1 MERTLVL
8 IKPDA
13 LARGLVGEITTRFER
28 KGLLLVGCKMMRL
41 GDDVLAEHYAH
52 LVDKPFYPRIAEFM
66 SGLPVVAQCWEG
78 VDAVRV
84 VREMTGVTNSR
95 QAAPGTIRG
104 DLGMSLQCNVVHTSE
119 GVDVSA
125 SEVARFFAPDELQ
138 SYEPPSISV
147 VYAADERA

>member
-41 GDDVLAEHYAH
+41 DAALLAEHYAH
-52 LVDKPFYPRIAEFM
+52 HVEKPFYPRIAEFM
-66 SGLPVVAQCWEG
+66 SALPVVAQCWEG

-119 GVDVSA
+119 SVEVA
-125 SEVARFFAPDELQ
+125 ESEVVRFFTLDELHD
-138 SYEPPSISV
+138 YEPPSFSV

>member
-13 LARGLVGEITTRFER
+13 LARGLVGEVTTRLER

-41 GDDVLAEHYAH
+41 DHDVLAEHYAH
-52 LVDKPFYPRIAEFM
+52 LVDKPFYPRIVEFM
-66 SGLPVVAQCWEG
+66 SSLPVVAQCWEG

-95 QAAPGTIRG
+95 EATPGTIRG

-119 GVDVSA
+119 DIDVAA
-125 SEVARFFAPDELQ
+125 SEVGRFFAPGELHG
-138 SYEPPSISV
+138 YEPPSLSV

>member
-13 LARGLVGEITTRFER
+13 LARGLVGEITTRLER

-41 GDDVLAEHYAH
+41 DDTVLAEHYAH

-66 SGLPVVAQCWEG
+66 SSAPVVAQCWEG
-78 VDAVRV
+78 VEAVRV

-95 QAAPGTIRG
+95 DAAPGTIRG

-119 GVDVSA
+119 SADVA
-125 SEVARFFAPDELQ
+125 AAEVERFFGEAELHD
-138 SYEPPSISV
+138 YTPPHLDV
-147 VYAADERA
+147 LYAVDER

>member
-8 IKPDA
+8 VKPDA

-41 GDDVLAEHYAH
+41 DEAVLAEHYAH

-119 GVDVSA
+119 NTDAAA
-125 SEVARFFAPDELQ
+125 SELERFFTSGELYA
-138 SYEPPSISV
+138 YEPPSITV
-147 VYAADERA
+147 VYAADER